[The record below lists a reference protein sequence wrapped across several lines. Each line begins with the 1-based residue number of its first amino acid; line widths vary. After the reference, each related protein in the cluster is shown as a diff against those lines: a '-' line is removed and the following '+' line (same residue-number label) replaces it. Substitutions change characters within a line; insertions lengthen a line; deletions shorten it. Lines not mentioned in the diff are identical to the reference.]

1 MSGDIRFGT
10 DGWRAVIAEDFTVA
24 NVAQVAQATADWL
37 QGQGRGGDGVVVGYD
52 TRFQSRRFAEE
63 AASVLAANGLR
74 VLLCS
79 APAPTPAVSWA
90 IRRHGLGGGV
100 MITASHNPPEYNG
113 FKLKAHYAGA
123 ALPEMTDEVERLL
136 VENRERGRE
145 PRRLDRQDLP
155 RRVEAFDPGPDY
167 LAQLE
172 AYVDLRAVGRAGL
185 RVVVDFMHGAGR
197 GYLDQVL
204 ERAGVEVVPVRA
216 EPRPDF
222 GGTAPEPVARNLRP
236 ARSAVILHQAAAGLC
251 LDGDADRVA
260 AVDEEGQVLDAHRV
274 FSLLLQHLHEDRG
287 LDGTVVKTFAGSRMV
302 QRLAAAYGLP
312 YVETPVG
319 FKYVCERALRETVL
333 IGGEES
339 GGIGVRDHM
348 PERDGILCNL
358 LLLEM
363 TVQRGRSLSRLVE
376 DLMDRVGRHYFDRT
390 DLKLNPARKDALMRE
405 LREAPPE
412 RFAGFAVT
420 HVDPLDGVK
429 LILGDDGW
437 ILFRASGTEP
447 VVRIYVEA
455 DEPAKVRR
463 LMAEGTARA
472 QGLAAASPE

>member
-1 MSGDIRFGT
+1 MSADIRFGT
-10 DGWRAVIAEDFTVA
+10 DGWRAVIGEDFTVA
-24 NVAQVAQATADWL
+24 NVARVAQATADWL
-37 QGQGRGGDGVVVGYD
+37 VQEGRAGDGVVVGYD

-79 APAPTPAVSWA
+79 APAPTPAVTWA
-90 IRRHGLGGGV
+90 IRQHGLGGGV

-123 ALPEMTDEVERLL
+123 ALPEMTAQVERL
-136 VENRERGRE
+136 VAHNRDAGRE
-145 PRRLDRQDLP
+145 PRRLDPHDLP
-155 RRVEAFDPGPDY
+155 RRVEPFDPVPGY

-172 AYVDLRAVGRAGL
+172 RYVDLEAVGRAGL

-197 GYLDQVL
+197 GCLDRVL
-204 ERAGVEVVPVRA
+204 EQAGVEVVPVRA
-216 EPRPDF
+216 EQRPDF
-222 GGTAPEPVARNLRP
+222 GGTPPEPIPRNLRP
-236 ARSAVILHQAAAGLC
+236 ARAAVVLHGAAAGLC

-260 AVDEEGQVLDAHRV
+260 AVDEEGGVVDAHRV
-274 FSLLLQHLHEDRG
+274 FALLLQHLHEDRG
-287 LDGTVVKTFAGSRMV
+287 LDGTVVKTFAGSRMI
-302 QRLAAAYGLP
+302 QRLALAYGLP

-319 FKYVCERALRETVL
+319 FKHVCRRALQETVL

-363 TVQRGRSLSRLVE
+363 MVQRGRSLAGLVE
-376 DLMDRVGRHYFDRT
+376 DLMDRVGRHHFDRA
-390 DLKLNPARKDALMRE
+390 DLRLDPGRVDALMQR
-405 LREAPPE
+405 LREAPPDA
-412 RFAGFAVT
+412 FAGFPVT

-429 LILGDDGW
+429 LILGDHGW

-447 VVRIYVEA
+447 VVRIYAEA

-463 LMAEGTARA
+463 LMAEGVACARGTA
-472 QGLAAASPE
+472 G